1 MWWGQFLFLDIQ
13 DYKKK
18 GWFQSPST
26 TLNYFLSD
34 SYIIS

>member
-1 MWWGQFLFLDIQ
+1 MWLERFLFTDIQ

-26 TLNYFLSD
+26 THEIIISD
-34 SYIIS
+34 SPTKL